1 MNRSAFGKVCRAEK
15 IKETPHV
22 AGAHARTMMVN
33 EVTDEDRSL
42 KLKEQRKDSKI
53 YTLVLFVSLF
63 YIPLFCSS
71 GYLIHNDCDLCL
83 NSFFFYF
90 FIHISL
96 SLHINKSSASF
107 LWN

>member
-42 KLKEQRKDSKI
+42 KLKEERKDSKI

-63 YIPLFCSS
+63 YIPLFCSP

-83 NSFFFYF
+83 NSFFF
-90 FIHISL
+90 L
-96 SLHINKSSASF
+96 LLHSYLF
-107 LWN
+107 EPTH